1 MDDKPR
7 NLKTMLS
14 EAKDTSELMI
24 DLGYAAVYFSDTAM
38 AEEVYELESRLSE
51 LVHEMR
57 AVCILAAS
65 IFSVVTFGDAPRS
78 WFGESVSRAT
88 ADGALARQQSLQVS
102 VYEYYDES
110 SCPT

>member
-24 DLGYAAVYFSDTAM
+24 DLGYAAVYFSDVAM

-57 AVCILAAS
+57 AVCVLAARS
-65 IFSVVTFGDAPRS
+65 PRDAAAMASASRGERAASTQTARISCTSSDSRFS
-78 WFGESVSRAT
+78 
-88 ADGALARQQSLQVS
+88 
-102 VYEYYDES
+102 S
-110 SCPT
+110 S